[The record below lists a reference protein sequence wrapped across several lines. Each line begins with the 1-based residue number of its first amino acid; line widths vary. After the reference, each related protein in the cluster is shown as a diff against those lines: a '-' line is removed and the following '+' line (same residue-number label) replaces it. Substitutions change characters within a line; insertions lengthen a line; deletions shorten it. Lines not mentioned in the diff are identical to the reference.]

1 VLPAPGDKSYWR
13 FLKKSAELRYVQKI
27 CQVVDI
33 FANGG
38 AGAHPAQ
45 GDFSKDL
52 NRIYI
57 FGKSTMS
64 EFMHEHS
71 TRVKDQ
77 DGTTYIVRVY
87 AQERT
92 DGTWAGWIEF
102 HPIDERKPVL
112 RTGQETSQPNRAA
125 IEYWTLGLE
134 PVYFDGAFARAQGR
148 LP

>member
-1 VLPAPGDKSYWR
+1 LAD
-13 FLKKSAELRYVQKI
+13 FLYILKDLISANSAR
-27 CQVVDI
+27 
-33 FANGG
+33 
-38 AGAHPAQ
+38 GAHSAQ
-45 GDFSKDL
+45 GDFSKNL
-52 NRIYI
+52 NRIYV

-64 EFMHEHS
+64 EFIHEYS
-71 TRVKDQ
+71 ARVKDE

-102 HPIDERKPVL
+102 HPIAERKPVL

-134 PVYFDGAFARAQGR
+134 PIYFDGAFARAQGR

>member
-1 VLPAPGDKSYWR
+1 V
-13 FLKKSAELRYVQKI
+13 FKKSADLQYVQKSAKRGTVL
-27 CQVVDI
+27 QKGRGV
-33 FANGG
+33 
-38 AGAHPAQ
+38 HPEQ
-45 GDFSKDL
+45 GDFSNNL
-52 NRIYI
+52 RRIYI

-112 RTGQETSQPNRAA
+112 RTGQETSQPNRDA

-134 PVYFDGAFARAQGR
+134 PIYFDGAFARAQGR